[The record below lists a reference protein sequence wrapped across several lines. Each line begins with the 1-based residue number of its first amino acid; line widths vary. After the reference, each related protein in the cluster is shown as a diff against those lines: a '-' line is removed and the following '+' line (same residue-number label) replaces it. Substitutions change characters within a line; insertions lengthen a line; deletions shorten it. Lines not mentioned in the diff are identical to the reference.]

1 MLKKFIS
8 RFLKGLLGFVA
19 LAALAIQLSGHG
31 YFWKAL
37 SATYLQGHSTAHIN
51 DAGNFA
57 QRKIATA
64 QPLAW
69 DKDAAFNKEPLN
81 AATLSYLQ
89 QYGILFAHSA
99 EYLQS

>member
-1 MLKKFIS
+1 MFKKFIR
-8 RFLKGLLGFVA
+8 RFTWGLFGVIV
-19 LAALAIQLSGHG
+19 LAALAIQLTGHG

-37 SATYLQGHSTAHIN
+37 SATYLQGHSTAHID

-69 DKDAAFNKEPLN
+69 DKDAAFNKD
-81 AATLSYLQ
+81 A
-89 QYGILFAHSA
+89 FK
-99 EYLQS
+99 

>member
-1 MLKKFIS
+1 MFKKSII
-8 RFLKGLLGFVA
+8 RFASGLLVLLV

-37 SATYLQGHSTAHIN
+37 SATYLQGHSTAHID

-69 DKDAAFNKEPLN
+69 EFHRRPLVR
-81 AATLSYLQ
+81 
-89 QYGILFAHSA
+89 
-99 EYLQS
+99 